1 MPTVPRETEL
11 TVIIDE
17 IPSILPPIDS
27 KTYVLE
33 GAFERPRSPLSGPPI
48 GSPNVT
54 DDVPLPDSMVDKAV
68 VAIPGTATP
77 RYPSML
83 QSAGLEGDVRAQ
95 FVVDTLGRVEQGSFR
110 VLQTSHDLFAAAVR
124 EALSRARFKP
134 AEVGGRRVR
143 QLVEQSFTFRIS
155 R

>member
-1 MPTVPRETEL
+1 
-11 TVIIDE
+11 
-17 IPSILPPIDS
+17 
-27 KTYVLE
+27 
-33 GAFERPRSPLSGPPI
+33 
-48 GSPNVT
+48 
-54 DDVPLPDSMVDKAV
+54 
-68 VAIPGTATP
+68 
-77 RYPSML
+77 ML